1 MKWDF
6 LLTWRWIFLISDYNK
21 YFAICQGSTGEKSAG
36 YNVKLKRS
44 LMVDEISNTQV
55 VKVIPDY
62 KELKDR
68 YSIHE
73 SMAAVLYHST
83 QHPTPRREYVI
94 RVINIGETGT
104 NISFVK
110 CSNRSIQLL
119 KSKFMN
125 SGGADITKNMV
136 RVFKRKCG
144 CQLGSV
150 EEKELYKEMEALK
163 ISMGL
168 CNKGKSEI
176 EFRGMDVIFTRKEF
190 NICCCEWLIQLLRE
204 LDYFDVECSR
214 LGIKKAEA
222 TILCGGGSECELIAQ
237 KLKEKYEKNYVT
249 NYKASEAAVL
259 GGAIYAKQLFGR

>member
-104 NISFVK
+104 NISF
-110 CSNRSIQLL
+110 
-119 KSKFMN
+119 
-125 SGGADITKNMV
+125 
-136 RVFKRKCG
+136 
-144 CQLGSV
+144 
-150 EEKELYKEMEALK
+150 
-163 ISMGL
+163 
-168 CNKGKSEI
+168 
-176 EFRGMDVIFTRKEF
+176 
-190 NICCCEWLIQLLRE
+190 
-204 LDYFDVECSR
+204 
-214 LGIKKAEA
+214 GIKSNIKSINASTSIKSTYPLFA
-222 TILCGGGSECELIAQ
+222 THSHNSL
-237 KLKEKYEKNYVT
+237 
-249 NYKASEAAVL
+249 
-259 GGAIYAKQLFGR
+259 